1 MRCREEEKIIPL
13 VRTPFN
19 WVRDELG
26 SYHYTSFAPPSLHE
40 IIVLLSQRE
49 KQELSISEGEL

>member
-26 SYHYTSFAPPSLHE
+26 SYHYTSFAPPSMRSLCSYH
-40 IIVLLSQRE
+40 RE
-49 KQELSISEGEL
+49 RNRN